1 MFQTEHEFTL
11 KAGYVDSD
19 GTVHKNVVMRRATA
33 ADQILPLSDPRVVMN
48 PSYGVIIR
56 LSRVITRLGPLRD
69 GEINPKIIEGL
80 YASDVADL
88 QNFYNSVNRVEEA
101 PRVTCPKCQ
110 HTFPAEAP
118 SSIIHDG
125 ER

>member
-11 KAGYVDSD
+11 KGGYLHQD

-33 ADQILPLSDPRVVMN
+33 ADEILPLADPRVVKN
-48 PSYGVIIR
+48 PAYLIVIL

-69 GEINPKIIEGL
+69 EEINPKIIEGL

-88 QNFYNSVNRVEEA
+88 QNLYNTINRVDDA
-101 PRVTCPKCQ
+101 PRVTCPQCQ
-110 HTFPAEAP
+110 HTFKAEALA
-118 SSIIHDG
+118 SG
-125 ER
+125 E